1 MNDLTLQCA
10 LPKTDYSRVL
20 LAHGGGGRL
29 MQQLL
34 GDVFFTAF
42 DNETLGQR
50 HDASVFAVGD
60 QRLAFTTDG
69 YVVDPIFFPGG
80 SIGHLAVHG
89 TVNDLAM
96 AGARPRHLSAGFI
109 IEEGFPVADLQRVV
123 ADMAQAAAAAGV
135 QIITG
140 DTKVV
145 NRGKADGV
153 FITTAG
159 VGVIEHQLVIAP
171 RSVRPGDA
179 IILSGDIA
187 RHGIAI
193 MSVREGLQFE
203 TVIES
208 DSAAVHEPV
217 LNLLAEGLDVHCLRD
232 LTRGGL
238 AAGVIEIAQTA
249 GLQAQLDEAAIPVR
263 EDILGAC
270 EILGFDPLYVANE
283 GRFIAILPS
292 EQAETAV
299 GILRNHEVS
308 RDAVVI
314 GHVSEGEQPGMVT
327 LRTITGTTRVVDLLS
342 GEQLPRIC

>member
-1 MNDLTLQCA
+1 MTELAVQCP
-10 LPKTDYSRVL
+10 LPKTQYDQVL

-34 GDVFFTAF
+34 GDVFFKAF
-42 DNETLGQR
+42 DNELLAQR
-50 HDASVFAVGD
+50 HDAAVFAAGD

-96 AGARPRHLSAGFI
+96 AGARPLHLSAGFI
-109 IEEGFPVADLQRVV
+109 IEEGLPVADLQRIV
-123 ADMAQAAAAAGV
+123 ADMAAAAAEAGV
-135 QIITG
+135 QIVTG

-159 VGVIEHQLVIAP
+159 IGLIEHGLSIAP
-171 RSVRPGDA
+171 QSVQPGDA

-193 MSVREGLQFE
+193 MSVREGLEFE

-217 LNLLAEGLDVHCLRD
+217 LEMLQAGLEIHCLRD

-249 GLQAQLDEAAIPVR
+249 GLQALLHEQAIPLR
-263 EDILGAC
+263 EDVMAAC

-283 GRFIAILPS
+283 GRFIAILPAA
-292 EQAETAV
+292 QAEAALA
-299 GILRNHEVS
+299 IMQRHQVS
-308 RDAVVI
+308 GEAAII
-314 GHVSEGEQPGMVT
+314 GSIVEDEQPGDVC
-327 LRTITGTTRVVDLLS
+327 LRTLAGATRVVDLLS